1 MFASSRRHRHS
12 PLDIWPGFVD
22 ALATLLMVIIFVLM
36 TFVVAQLYLTDALSG
51 KDEALSNLSKKL
63 EILTSALGEE
73 QKQHHEEQ
81 SKNLEL
87 NALLSALK
95 KQLTALQNDLDISQT
110 EKDQVTEKN
119 KSLLLQ
125 IEELTIQLQKL
136 NRTLET
142 SESLHKEKDISI
154 KNLKEKLDAV
164 LNEKI
169 AELKKLTEELQA
181 LKGTNAELLAEK
193 DKNKQF
199 TRLGQF
205 RSEFFAKLKE
215 AIGNRSDMRIVGD
228 RFVFQSEVLFEKAS
242 AELGMEGKKKLDK
255 LASALKEISK
265 KIPEDLNWVL
275 RVDGHTDHLPIHNQ
289 QFQSNWE
296 LSSARAISVVKYL
309 VEKGIESKH
318 LVAAGF
324 GEHQPLAIGELEQEL
339 ARNRRIEFKLD
350 QR

>member
-1 MFASSRRHRHS
+1 MFANSRRHRHS

-36 TFVVAQLYLTDALSG
+36 TFVVAQLYLTDALTG
-51 KDEALSNLSKKL
+51 KDEALSALSKKL
-63 EILTSALGEE
+63 EMLTSALGEE
-73 QKQHHEEQ
+73 QKQNQAMQ
-81 SKNLEL
+81 SKNVEL
-87 NALLSALK
+87 NALLLALK
-95 KQLTALQNDLDISQT
+95 NQLATLHKDLDLSES
-110 EKDQVTEKN
+110 EKDKTFEKN
-119 KSLLLQ
+119 KSLLAQ
-125 IEELTIQLQKL
+125 IAELTIQLQKL
-136 NRTLET
+136 NEALAV
-142 SESLHKEKDISI
+142 SEDQHKEKDLSL
-154 KNLKEKLDAV
+154 KSLKEKLDAA
-164 LNEKI
+164 LAEKI
-169 AELKKLTEELQA
+169 AELKKLNEELQS

-205 RSEFFAKLKE
+205 RSEFFLKLKQ
-215 AIGNRSDMRIVGD
+215 AIGNRSDMRVVGD

-242 AELGMEGKKKLDK
+242 AELGAEGKKKLDQ
-255 LASALKEISK
+255 LAGALKDISE
-265 KIPEDLNWVL
+265 KIPADLSWVL

-289 QFQSNWE
+289 QFPSNWE

-309 VEKGIESKH
+309 IEKGIDSTH

-324 GEHQPLAIGELEQEL
+324 GEYQPLVTGELEQEL